1 MTLIP
6 FSSLPISFLP
16 FSPLLFSCLPFSSH
30 ALGEEVV
37 EVVIELD
44 LENPMIDMADW
55 MLSSL
60 SYNTMRKRGIEE
72 R

>member
-6 FSSLPISFLP
+6 FSSHLFSSFL
-16 FSPLLFSCLPFSSH
+16 SPPLPFSSH

-44 LENPMIDMADW
+44 FENPMIDMADW

-60 SYNTMRKRGIEE
+60 SYDTMRKRGIEE